1 MQKFK
6 LTRLAAYMVLAAGL
20 AACEANGDGTNGGN
34 GGGGNGGGGN
44 GGTGGS
50 GLITTVQD
58 TLNDLTGGTPLTP
71 VEDLVNSLLDP
82 EAGGLAALTSALED
96 ATADGQSLA
105 QLNQLVGALVG
116 KDDSAL
122 TPVIAALNGILSGA
136 GAGGGSGLPVSPAQ
150 LCALP
155 GIGPQLAS
163 AAGST
168 CTGGGS
174 GDGSSPFD
182 ASQLCAIPGIGPQLA
197 SAAGA
202 TCTGTGTGGSGNS
215 DGLIATVQDTLNQ
228 VTGGTPLQPVEDL
241 VNTLIDPQTGA
252 LEALTSQLDAV
263 TSDPEAL
270 AQLNALVEALAGEND
285 SALTPLLEALNGVL
299 SGSGDAG
306 GAPAPGDLL
315 GMLPTNP
322 LTDALCGILGC

>member
-1 MQKFK
+1 MQIFK
-6 LTRLAAYMVLAAGL
+6 MTRLAACLVIAAGL
-20 AACEANGDGTNGGN
+20 AACSADGSGTSGSGGGSG
-34 GGGGNGGGGN
+34 GGGGNGGN
-44 GGTGGS
+44 S

-58 TLNDLTGGTPLTP
+58 TLNGLTGGTPLTP
-71 VEDLVNSLLDP
+71 VEDLVNSLIDP
-82 EAGGLAALTSALED
+82 STGGLAALTSALED
-96 ATADGQSLA
+96 VTSDGQALA

-116 KDDSAL
+116 KNDSAL

-136 GAGGGSGLPVSPAQ
+136 GAGGAGAGGLPISPAQ

-168 CTGGGS
+168 CTGGGTGGGAS
-174 GDGSSPFD
+174 TPFD
-182 ASQLCAIPGIGPQLA
+182 ATQLCAIPGIGAQLA
-197 SAAGA
+197 TAAGA

-228 VTGGTPLQPVEDL
+228 VTGGTPLQPVQDL
-241 VNTLIDPQTGA
+241 VNTLVDPQTGA

-263 TSDPEAL
+263 TSDSQAL
-270 AQLNALVEALAGEND
+270 AQLNALVEALAGENN
-285 SALTPLLEALNGVL
+285 SALTPLLDALNGVL
-299 SGSGDAG
+299 SGAG

-315 GMLPTNP
+315 GMLPANP
-322 LTDALCGILGC
+322 LTDLLCGILGC